1 MPHTHEIPPHGH
13 DVVPWKQS
21 GRSGTRE
28 DRTLSEVTVS
38 LPPAIAD
45 LDVILPPDVIAM
57 AEQALIQ
64 IVRTD
69 AEFGSG
75 LKVLNSFLIRTESV
89 ASSKLEY
96 IEASSVDYVRAIAG
110 SKANPSALSMI
121 AASAALTR
129 LVDDVS
135 QTRRIS
141 LASILAAH
149 HDLMKEDSLDGPYAG
164 KWREVQ
170 NWINGSDHSPRNADY
185 VPPPAHT
192 VGSYMADLEAF
203 ANRDD
208 VPALVQA
215 ALVHAQFESIHPFT
229 DGNGRIGRALI
240 NAVLRRRG
248 ITLHSVVPIASAL
261 TARRDDYFAALNHFH
276 DGLISPLVTLFAQG
290 CNTAS
295 LEAAE
300 TARRLIHLP
309 VQWHELS
316 RNRVGSTALEIID
329 VLLEHPTLNVE
340 TTQRL
345 TATSHVSANAALE
358 KLTRD
363 GILQEI
369 TGRSRDRVWAS
380 PDVLAELDDLD
391 FRIAQASTPSFVTF
405 NGRRLE
411 S

>member
-1 MPHTHEIPPHGH
+1 
-13 DVVPWKQS
+13 
-21 GRSGTRE
+21 
-28 DRTLSEVTVS
+28 
-38 LPPAIAD
+38 
-45 LDVILPPDVIAM
+45 
-57 AEQALIQ
+57 
-64 IVRTD
+64 
-69 AEFGSG
+69 
-75 LKVLNSFLIRTESV
+75 
-89 ASSKLEY
+89 
-96 IEASSVDYVRAIAG
+96 
-110 SKANPSALSMI
+110 
-121 AASAALTR
+121 
-129 LVDDVS
+129 
-135 QTRRIS
+135 
-141 LASILAAH
+141 
-149 HDLMKEDSLDGPYAG
+149 
-164 KWREVQ
+164 
-170 NWINGSDHSPRNADY
+170 
-185 VPPPAHT
+185 
-192 VGSYMADLEAF
+192 
-203 ANRDD
+203 
-208 VPALVQA
+208 
-215 ALVHAQFESIHPFT
+215 
-229 DGNGRIGRALI
+229 